1 MRMEK
6 KYEEINQTI
15 LQVES
20 IINILKH
27 FESLIKSKKKRS
39 PKVPLPQYDIVGNFI
54 FYACLV

>member
-1 MRMEK
+1 MEK

-39 PKVPLPQYDIVGNFI
+39 PKVLLPQYDIVGNFI

>member
-39 PKVPLPQYDIVGNFI
+39 PKVLLPQYDIVGNFI